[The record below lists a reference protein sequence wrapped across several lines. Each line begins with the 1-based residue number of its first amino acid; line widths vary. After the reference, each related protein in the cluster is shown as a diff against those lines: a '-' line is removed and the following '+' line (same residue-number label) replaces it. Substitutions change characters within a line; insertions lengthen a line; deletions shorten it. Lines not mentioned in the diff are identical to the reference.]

1 MLSMLCSMEAWI
13 NNFFAVVELSIWRTL
28 TSWNIN
34 FSRTFRLSCYIMKN
48 NSSRIFNF
56 FFSLTKIDNSIKV
69 HYNSNFHI
77 KYIRRLLLFHFI
89 ALLLLLLLVFKSIR
103 TMYILFIQLQSERK
117 KMVVMYFQQPWNCHT
132 Q

>member
-13 NNFFAVVELSIWRTL
+13 NNFFLSIWRTL

-56 FFSLTKIDNSIKV
+56 FSLTKIDNSIKV
-69 HYNSNFHI
+69 NYNSNFHI

-103 TMYILFIQLQSERK
+103 TKYILFIQLQSERK
-117 KMVVMYFQQPWNCHT
+117 KNGCNVLPTALKLPHT
-132 Q
+132 VI